1 MRVALKEAI
10 TLRTLY
16 LFFLRAGM
24 FFHQKVKV
32 RLNHPLGDSGSYVNT
47 FTYFFRNS
55 LKFASGPFLFPFTP
69 FVL

>member
-16 LFFLRAGM
+16 LFFLRGGM
-24 FFHQKVKV
+24 FFHQNVKV
-32 RLNHPLGDSGSYVNT
+32 RLNHPLGGLWFLNT
-47 FTYFFRNS
+47 FTYFSRNS